1 MIHDY
6 FNPVRSVYGEGALL
20 SLPTLLG
27 RRRAVLVTFPEA
39 AALGL
44 VDQIRTL
51 LGDRLAGVI
60 DDVRPNPDVAELRGQ
75 YERFWR
81 ETGNGSNGSN
91 GSNGGNGSDG
101 AKPGADV
108 IVALGGGSAID
119 TAKAL
124 MVGTASGR
132 FDELLGLLQRGEPF
146 KPHAV
151 KTLIAVPTTAGTG
164 SEVTPWATI
173 WDRERQRK
181 HSLHLPSTW
190 PEIALV
196 DPLLMMSLPPSVT
209 LQSGLDA
216 LSHALEAIWNR
227 NANPLSDTY
236 AVSAAQ
242 DIFETLP
249 ALMRR
254 PQDRGLRARMAL
266 AALKAGMAFSNTR
279 TALAHSI
286 SYEMTLRLGLP
297 HGIACSFPLP
307 LVLQMALGQSA
318 ERDAVLARALGLPL
332 ADAPGRLAAFLEGL
346 GVQTSFASYGLGDVE
361 ARELIARALTGARG
375 RNFIGADADTTEE
388 IA

>member
-1 MIHDY
+1 MIHEY

-39 AALGL
+39 DALGL
-44 VDQIRTL
+44 VEQVRTL

-60 DDVRPNPDVAELRGQ
+60 DDVRPNPDVAELREQ

-81 ETGNGSNGSN
+81 ENGSSSGSSSGK
-91 GSNGGNGSDG
+91 GSGR
-101 AKPGADV
+101 ADV
-108 IVALGGGSAID
+108 IVAMGGGSAID

-124 MVGTASGR
+124 MVGTASGS
-132 FDELLGLLQRGEPF
+132 FSELLGLLERGTPF

-151 KTLIAVPTTAGTG
+151 KALIAVPTTAGTG

-173 WDRERQRK
+173 WDRVQQRK

-190 PEIALV
+190 PEVALV
-196 DPLLMMSLPPSVT
+196 DPLLMTSLPPSVT

-286 SYEMTLRLGLP
+286 SYEMTLQLGLP

-307 LVLQMALGQSA
+307 LVLQLALGRSA
-318 ERDAVLARALGLPL
+318 DRDAVLARAVGLPL
-332 ADAPGRLAAFLEGL
+332 ADAPGRLASFLEAL
-346 GVQTSFASYGLGDVE
+346 GVQTTFASYGLGDVE

-375 RNFIGADADTTEE
+375 RNFIGAEADVTRET
-388 IA
+388 A

>member
-1 MIHDY
+1 MSHDY

-20 SLPTLLG
+20 SLPTLVG
-27 RRRAVLVTFPEA
+27 PRRAVLVTFPEA

-44 VDQIRTL
+44 VARVRAL

-81 ETGNGSNGSN
+81 DNGH
-91 GSNGGNGSDG
+91 G
-101 AKPGADV
+101 APGDGADV
-108 IVALGGGSAID
+108 IVAMGGGSAID

-151 KTLIAVPTTAGTG
+151 KALIAVPTTAGTG

-173 WDRERQRK
+173 WDRGQQRK

-242 DIFETLP
+242 DIVETLP
-249 ALMRR
+249 SLMRR
-254 PQDRGLRARMAL
+254 PHDRELRARMAL

-307 LVLQMALGQSA
+307 TVLQLALGRSP
-318 ERDAVLARALGLPL
+318 ERDAVLARALGHPL
-332 ADAPGRLAAFLEGL
+332 ADAPGRLATFLEGL
-346 GVQTSFASYGLGDVE
+346 GVPTRFASYGLGDAE
-361 ARELIARALTGARG
+361 TRELIARALTGARG

>member
-60 DDVRPNPDVAELRGQ
+60 DDVRPNPDVAELREQ

-81 ETGNGSNGSN
+81 ETGNS
-91 GSNGGNGSDG
+91 GNSDG
-101 AKPGADV
+101 SGADV

-332 ADAPGRLAAFLEGL
+332 ADAPARLAAFLESL
-346 GVQTSFASYGLGDVE
+346 GVKTTFASYGLGDVE
-361 ARELIARALTGARG
+361 ARDLIARALTGARG